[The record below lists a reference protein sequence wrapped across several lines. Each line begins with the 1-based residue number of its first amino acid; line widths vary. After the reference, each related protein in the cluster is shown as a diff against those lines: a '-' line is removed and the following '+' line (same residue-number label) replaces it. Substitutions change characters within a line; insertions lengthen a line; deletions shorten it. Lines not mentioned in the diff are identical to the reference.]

1 MNLKHKKNNNFNNKL
16 RIIAGNLRGR
26 IIKFANVNDYDGEVA
41 LRPTPDRVRETLFN
55 WLGQNLD
62 NCKCLDLFAG
72 SGILSFESLSRGA
85 EQVIIN
91 DNNKQVIKNIKQN
104 LEVLNLADKNKA
116 EIYNLDALELLKILE
131 QQSKIFDVIF
141 LDPPYHKNII
151 QSIFN
156 QETTLNSLL
165 KISHSNTHIYIEAA
179 QKIIDSNNNFELFKY
194 LKAGEVHSHIFIPKN
209 TNTL

>member
-1 MNLKHKKNNNFNNKL
+1 MNNNNNNNYKKKNSL

-26 IIKFANVNDYDGEVA
+26 IIKFANVNSTIA

-55 WLGQNLD
+55 WLGQKLD

-91 DNNKQVIKNIKQN
+91 DNNKLIINNIKQN
-104 LEVLNLADKNKA
+104 LQTLNLFNKNKV
-116 EIYNLDALELLKILE
+116 EIYNLDAFVLLKILSE
-131 QQSKIFDVIF
+131 QNKNFDVIF
-141 LDPPYHKNII
+141 IDPPYNKNII
-151 QSIFN
+151 SQIFN
-156 QETTLNSLL
+156 QITILNFFQ
-165 KISHSNTHIYIEAA
+165 KICHKNTHIYIEAE
-179 QKIIDSNNNFELFKY
+179 QKINDTNNNFELLKY

-209 TNTL
+209 NIKL